1 MFHTLS
7 VDRALEV
14 LRSGAQGLS
23 DTEAKARLAEHG
35 PNRLQEQKKQSLLLL
50 FAQQFTDL
58 LIVILAAAAIISGIL
73 GEWLDAMAI
82 MAILVLNG
90 VIGFVQEYKAEKAL
104 EALKKMTAPTARVIR
119 GGAEANI
126 NARDLVPGDIVL
138 IGEGDRVP
146 ADARLLE
153 TVALEVDEAP
163 LTGESVPV
171 PKDAGRVCELQETIH
186 CHVNMLFLGTVITR
200 GRGKALVTATGMHTE
215 LGKIAKVVAE
225 EPEVSTPLQ
234 RKLNYLGKQL
244 SAAALIIVAV
254 IFFVGLLRGQH
265 AFEMFLVA
273 VSLAV
278 AAIPEG
284 LPAVLTITLSLG
296 VQRMASKHAI
306 IRRLPAVETLGAAT
320 VICTDKTGTLTKNEM
335 TVRRVLVN
343 GTFLRVTG
351 EGYSVRG
358 DFIEE
363 RTGSTIAAL
372 AVPGMKELLEAGVL
386 CNNSS
391 LSVNAENGK
400 GTILGDPTEACL
412 LVVAAKAGLEQ
423 GRLLAA
429 HAFTREIPFDSARKM
444 MTVIRTVDNRH
455 RAYVKGAPEV
465 LVAKCTRVLHDS
477 GEKDLTPAD
486 RDAVIAATTAMASES
501 LRVLGF
507 AYRDLPDPG
516 IPDAEVE
523 QDLVFIGLAGMMD
536 PPRAEAR
543 TAVQAC
549 REAGVRVVMI
559 TGDNPT
565 TAGAVAREL
574 NLDYGGAGGIMTGM
588 ELDTATEDDLRGL
601 VEHVGVYAR
610 VSPEHKLRI
619 VDALKSRDEIVA
631 MTGDGVNDAP
641 AIKRA
646 DIGVAMGITGTEVTK
661 EASDMVITD
670 DNFASIE
677 RAVEEGRV
685 IYANILK
692 AVNYLLS
699 CNIGELITIFTA
711 IVAGLAS
718 PITPIQ
724 ILWMNIITDS
734 PPALALAMNP
744 GDPDIMKRPPQDPK
758 GRILTARFGAAM
770 VLVGLLL
777 AIVVLGAY
785 TWYLGGDVGMAAKAG
800 TMAFCIIIMYQQFF
814 ALSSSGSGST
824 PVLATGLFR
833 NRWLWAAFFF
843 GFGTQVLITE
853 WAPAW
858 LIFDTVPL
866 DLRDWGIVM
875 ALASTAFIVPEL
887 VKWGM
892 RWRGVRAASPAP
904 SA

>member
-1 MFHTLS
+1 MFHTLPVS
-7 VDRALEV
+7 RALEV
-14 LRSGAQGLS
+14 LRSGPQGLS

-35 PNRLQEQKKQSLLLL
+35 PNRLQEQKKQSILLL

-58 LIVILAAAAIISGIL
+58 LIVILAIAAVVSGVL
-73 GEWLDAMAI
+73 GEWLDATAI
-82 MAILVLNG
+82 IAILILNG

-104 EALKKMTAPTARVIR
+104 EALKKMTAPLARVIR

-126 NARDLVPGDIVL
+126 DARDLVPGDIVL

-153 TVALEVDEAP
+153 TIALEADEAP
-163 LTGESVPV
+163 LTGESMPV

-186 CHVNMLFLGTVITR
+186 CHVNMVFLGTVITR
-200 GRGKALVTATGMHTE
+200 GRGKALVTATGMRTE

-225 EPEVSTPLQ
+225 EPEEATPLQ

-244 SAAALIIVAV
+244 TVAALLIVAA
-254 IFFVGLLRGQH
+254 IFLVGISRNLP

-391 LSVNAENGK
+391 LSVNEENGK

-429 HAFTREIPFDSARKM
+429 HAFAREIPFDSARKM
-444 MTVIRTVDNRH
+444 MTVIRTVDSRH

-465 LVAKCTRVLHDS
+465 LVAKCTRVLHGS
-477 GEKDLTPAD
+477 GEKDLTPTD
-486 RDAVIAATTAMASES
+486 REEVLAATTAMASES

-574 NLDYGGAGGIMTGM
+574 NLDYGGAGGIMTGS
-588 ELDTATEDDLRGL
+588 ELDTATDEDLRGL

-619 VDALKSRDEIVA
+619 VDALKSRGEIVA

-677 RAVEEGRV
+677 RAIEEGRV

-744 GDPDIMKRPPQDPK
+744 GDPDIMKKPPQDPK
-758 GRILTARFGAAM
+758 GRILTPRFGTVM
-770 VLVGLLL
+770 VLVGLLM

-785 TWYLGGDVGMAAKAG
+785 TWYLGGGPGMAVKAG
-800 TMAFCIIIMYQQFF
+800 TMAFSIIIMFQQFF

-824 PVLATGLFR
+824 PVLETNLFR

-843 GFGTQVLITE
+843 GIGTQVLVTE
-853 WAPAW
+853 WSLAQP
-858 LIFDTVPL
+858 IFDTVPL
-866 DLRDWGIVM
+866 DLFDWGIVF
-875 ALASTAFIVPEL
+875 AAASTAFLVPEL
-887 VKWGM
+887 VKWAM
-892 RWRGVRAASPAP
+892 RWRGVRGASPAP

>member
-58 LIVILAAAAIISGIL
+58 LIVILAIAAVISGLL
-73 GEWLDAMAI
+73 GEWVDAIAI
-82 MAILVLNG
+82 IAILVLNG

-104 EALKKMTAPTARVIR
+104 EALKKMTAPMARVIR

-126 NARDLVPGDIVL
+126 DARDLVPGDIVL

-153 TVALEVDEAP
+153 TVALEVDEAA
-163 LTGESVPV
+163 LTGESSPV
-171 PKDAGRVCELQETIH
+171 PKDAGQVCALQDTIH
-186 CHVNMLFLGTVITR
+186 CHMNMLFLGTVITR
-200 GRGKALVTATGMHTE
+200 GRGKALITTTGMNTE

-225 EPEVSTPLQ
+225 EPDEDTPLQ

-244 SAAALIIVAV
+244 TAAALLIVAA
-254 IFFVGLLRGQH
+254 IFLVGLLRGQH
-265 AFEMFLVA
+265 AFEMFLIA

-358 DFIEE
+358 DFINENN
-363 RTGSTIAAL
+363 GGTIAAL

-391 LSVNAENGK
+391 LTVDAADGN

-429 HAFTREIPFDSARKM
+429 HAFVREIPFDSARKM
-444 MTVIRTVDNRH
+444 MTVIRTIDHRH

-465 LVAKCTRVLHDS
+465 LVAKCTQMLRDN

-486 RDAVIAATTAMASES
+486 RDAVLSATTAMASES

-507 AYRDLPDPG
+507 AYRDLTDPG

-523 QDLVFIGLAGMMD
+523 KDLVFIGLAGMMD
-536 PPRAEAR
+536 PPRAEAK

-574 NLDYGGAGGIMTGM
+574 NLDYGGAGGIMTGS
-588 ELDTATEDDLRGL
+588 ELDTASEEELKGL

-619 VDALKSRDEIVA
+619 VDALKSRDEVVA

-711 IVAGLAS
+711 IIVGLPS

-744 GDPDIMKRPPQDPK
+744 GDPDIMKRPPLDPK
-758 GRILTARFGAAM
+758 GRILTPRFAGAM

-777 AIVVLGAY
+777 AIVVLGAF
-785 TWYLGGDVGMAAKAG
+785 TWYLGGGPEMAVKAD
-800 TMAFCIIIMYQQFF
+800 TMAFCVIIMFQQFF

-824 PVLATGLFR
+824 PVLETGLFR
-833 NRWLWAAFFF
+833 NRWLWAAFLF
-843 GFGTQVLITE
+843 GLATQVLITE

-858 LIFDTVPL
+858 PIFDTVPL
-866 DLRDWGIVM
+866 DLFDWGIVM
-875 ALASTAFIVPEL
+875 VLASTAFIVPEL

-892 RWRGVRAASPAP
+892 RWRGVRAASPASP
-904 SA
+904 E

>member
-1 MFHTLS
+1 LNGPW
-7 VDRALEV
+7 RY
-14 LRSGAQGLS
+14 SGA
-23 DTEAKARLAEHG
+23 EAEARLAEHG
-35 PNRLQEQKKQSLLLL
+35 LNRLQEQKKESLLLL
-50 FAQQFTDL
+50 FARQFTDL
-58 LIVILAAAAIISGIL
+58 LIVILAIAAVVSGLL
-73 GEWLDAMAI
+73 GEWLDAAAI
-82 MAILVLNG
+82 FAIIVLNG
-90 VIGFVQEYKAEKAL
+90 VIGFIQEYKADRAM
-104 EALKKMTAPTARVIR
+104 EALKKMVAPLARVIR
-119 GGAEANI
+119 GGTEANI
-126 NARDLVPGDIVL
+126 DARDLVPGDIVL

-153 TVALEVDEAP
+153 TVALEADEAA
-163 LTGESVPV
+163 LTGESSPV

-186 CHVNMLFLGTVITR
+186 CHVNMVFLGTVITR
-200 GRGKALVTATGMHTE
+200 GRGKALVTTTGMNTE

-225 EPEVSTPLQ
+225 EPEEDTPLQ
-234 RKLNYLGKQL
+234 KKLHYLGKQL
-244 SAAALIIVAV
+244 TAAALIIVIAT
-254 IFFVGLLRGQH
+254 FAMGLLRGLD
-265 AFEMFLVA
+265 AFEMFLIS

-335 TVRRVLVN
+335 TVRRVLVD
-343 GTFLRVTG
+343 GTCLRVTG

-358 DFIEE
+358 EFINEKD
-363 RTGSTIAAL
+363 GSTEAAL
-372 AVPGMKELLEAGVL
+372 VVPGMKELLEAGVL

-391 LSVNAENGK
+391 LTVDAESGR

-429 HAFTREIPFDSARKM
+429 RAFVREIPFDSARKM
-444 MTVIRTVDNRH
+444 MTVIRTLDHRH

-465 LVAKCTRVLHDS
+465 LVERCSRVLH
-477 GEKDLTPAD
+477 GNEVRAITPAD
-486 RDAVIAATTAMASES
+486 RDAVLSATTAMASES

-516 IPDAEVE
+516 IPDAAVE
-523 QDLVFIGLAGMMD
+523 TDLVFIGLAGMMD
-536 PPRAEAR
+536 PPRAEAK

-574 NLDYGGAGGIMTGM
+574 NLDCGGAGGIMTGS
-588 ELDTATEDDLRGL
+588 ELDTASGEELKGL

-619 VDALKSRDEIVA
+619 VDALKSRGEVVA

-711 IVAGLAS
+711 ITAGLAS

-744 GDPDIMKRPPQDPK
+744 GDPDVMKRPPQDPK
-758 GRILTARFGAAM
+758 GRIVTPRLAVVM
-770 VLVGLLL
+770 VLVGILM
-777 AIVVLGAY
+777 AIEVLGAY
-785 TWYLGGDVGMAAKAG
+785 VWYLGGGPAMAAKAG
-800 TMAFCIIIMYQQFF
+800 TMAFCVMIMFQQFY
-814 ALSSSGSGST
+814 ALSCSGSGST

-833 NRWLWAAFFF
+833 NRWLWAAFLF
-843 GFGTQVLITE
+843 GFATMLLITE
-853 WAPAW
+853 WAPVYP
-858 LIFDTVPL
+858 IFDTVAL
-866 DLRDWGIVM
+866 DLLDWGIVM
-875 ALASTAFIVPEL
+875 VLASMAFAIPEL

-892 RWRGVRAASPAP
+892 WWGGKVAAAPASPA
-904 SA
+904 

>member
-1 MFHTLS
+1 MFHTLPVS
-7 VDRALEV
+7 RALEV
-14 LRSGAQGLS
+14 LRSGPQGLS

-35 PNRLQEQKKQSLLLL
+35 PNRLQEQKKQSILLL

-58 LIVILAAAAIISGIL
+58 LIVILAIAAVVSGVL
-73 GEWLDAMAI
+73 GEWLDATAI
-82 MAILVLNG
+82 IAILILNG

-104 EALKKMTAPTARVIR
+104 EALKKMTAPLARVIR

-126 NARDLVPGDIVL
+126 DARDLVPGDIVL

-153 TVALEVDEAP
+153 TIALEADEAP
-163 LTGESVPV
+163 LTGESMPV

-186 CHVNMLFLGTVITR
+186 CHVNMVFLGTVITR
-200 GRGKALVTATGMHTE
+200 GRGKALVTATGMRTE

-225 EPEVSTPLQ
+225 EPEEATPLQ

-244 SAAALIIVAV
+244 TVAALLIVAA
-254 IFFVGLLRGQH
+254 IFLVGISRNLP

-391 LSVNAENGK
+391 LSVNEENGK

-429 HAFTREIPFDSARKM
+429 HAFAREIPFDSARKM

-465 LVAKCTRVLHDS
+465 LVAKCTRVLHGS
-477 GEKDLTPAD
+477 GEKDLTPTD
-486 RDAVIAATTAMASES
+486 REEVLAATTAMASES

-574 NLDYGGAGGIMTGM
+574 NLDYGGAGGIMTGS
-588 ELDTATEDDLRGL
+588 ELDTATDEDLRGL

-619 VDALKSRDEIVA
+619 VDALKSRGEIVA

-677 RAVEEGRV
+677 RAIEEGRV

-744 GDPDIMKRPPQDPK
+744 GDPDIMKKPPQDPK
-758 GRILTARFGAAM
+758 GRILTPRFGTVM
-770 VLVGLLL
+770 VLVGLLM

-785 TWYLGGDVGMAAKAG
+785 TWYLGGGPGMAVKAG
-800 TMAFCIIIMYQQFF
+800 TMAFSIIIMFQQFF

-824 PVLATGLFR
+824 PVLETGLFR

-843 GFGTQVLITE
+843 GIGTQVLVTE
-853 WAPAW
+853 WSLAQP
-858 LIFDTVPL
+858 IFDTVPL
-866 DLRDWGIVM
+866 DLFDWGIVF
-875 ALASTAFIVPEL
+875 AAASTAFLVPEL
-887 VKWGM
+887 VKWAM
-892 RWRGVRAASPAP
+892 RWRGVRGASPAP